1 MLQKIIIPNPIW
13 DSNLHEIILDL
24 EKLRTKRLFGDI
36 PSHIFFQLK
45 DIFHFLETLGSARIE
60 GNNTTLSE
68 LIEKK
73 IDKTNDE
80 NKNESDKEIENLEN
94 AIKFI
99 EENTDEKTI
108 FSRAYISDIHK
119 IITDKLTLPPHG
131 EGSKYP
137 GDLRK
142 HNVAIKKSKHTPPN
156 YMQISDY
163 FNQFLDF
170 INYNHRSVDQLL
182 MIAIAHHRFEYIHPF
197 DNGNGRMGRLLNY
210 SLLIKFGFRVKE
222 GRIINSSSVFFSD
235 RDKYYDMLLR
245 ADSLKDEDLLAWCEY
260 FLGGLKNEIEKVD
273 SILNKNYVVKNIML
287 PVIELAGKGKL
298 ITIQELK
305 ILKCL
310 IEKDDMQIK
319 SKDLTSL
326 SNLDNVQKS
335 RIINK
340 LKDKGMIVPL
350 KENGRVYTINFINNY
365 LLRGVVKILRDKG
378 FIADFLNSNN

>member
-1 MLQKIIIPNPIW
+1 MPQKIVIPSPAWN
-13 DSNLHEIILDL
+13 SSLHEIILDL
-24 EKLRTKRLFGDI
+24 EKLRTKRLSGNV
-36 PSHIFFQLK
+36 PPHIFFQLK
-45 DIFHFLETLGSARIE
+45 YIFHFLETLGSVRIE

-73 IDKTNDE
+73 IDKTSDE
-80 NKNESDKEIENLEN
+80 DKNESDIEIENLEN

-99 EENTDEKTI
+99 EENTDEKTN
-108 FSRAYISDIHK
+108 FSRAYISNIHK
-119 IITDKLTLPPHG
+119 IITDRLTLPPHG

-142 HNVAIKKSKHTPPN
+142 HNVAIKKSQHTPPN
-156 YMQISDY
+156 HMQLNGY
-163 FNQFLDF
+163 FNGFLEF
-170 INYNHRSVDQLL
+170 INYDHKSVNQLL

-235 RDKYYDMLLR
+235 RDKYYGMLLR
-245 ADSLKDEDLLAWCEY
+245 ADSLKDEDLLIWCEY

-287 PVIELAGKGKL
+287 PVIESALEDKL
-298 ITIQELK
+298 LTMQELK

-319 SKDLTSL
+319 SGDLYF
-326 SNLDNVQKS
+326 LDNLNHTQKS

-365 LLRGVVKILRDKG
+365 LLRGVVKILRDNG
-378 FIADFLNSNN
+378 FIADFLNSNS